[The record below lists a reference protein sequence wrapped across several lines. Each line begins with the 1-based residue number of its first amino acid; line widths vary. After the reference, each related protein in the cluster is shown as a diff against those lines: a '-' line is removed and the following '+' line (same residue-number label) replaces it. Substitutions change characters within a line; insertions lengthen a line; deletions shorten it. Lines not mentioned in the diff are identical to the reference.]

1 MSEPVESQTK
11 LPEIFKAAYSPDDAA
26 AEPKSITLWGVTI
39 DPKHPAQDARV
50 SVILMKFLRARELK
64 VSEAQTMLTATLRWR
79 DEMKIDEILAEVFP
93 DKIFGGVGRNFGH
106 DKEGRPVTYNIYG
119 GDNDVKAVFGDVQRF
134 IRWRIALMENSIKL
148 LDFETIDQ
156 MLQIHDYEGVSMTSR
171 DANQKAAASEATS
184 IFQNHYPE
192 FLARK
197 FFINVPTLLTW
208 MFWFFKSI
216 LSAKTFA
223 KMSVGD
229 VNEDLQALA
238 LDRVL
243 HGQTVIG
250 KTSRT
255 SQIDELKFSDNDLIV
270 VGTLEY
276 GQYGVIDVVTCKLDG
291 KVYARKSIEKRF
303 ALKVQDS
310 PTHVSLVMEYA
321 EGGTLWDVLES
332 SPHDGRILE
341 RDILWWAPQIVS
353 AIQWCHSQGF
363 VHRDIKPH
371 NFVLN
376 ASSRILLIDF
386 GSAAPLLSVS
396 SDGSQQVPKR
406 HCLVPCGTCDYI
418 SPEILRCHEEAL
430 VALEMSD
437 SPQDLSN
444 ISDYVPGGYGR
455 ETDWWSCGAMLYE
468 MAYGAT
474 PFFASDIRQT
484 YLKIMDHQDLVRRL
498 LTTSELRLGR
508 ESVQD
513 IMDHPFFEGIDWDTL
528 LESLKSTFLNSPTR
542 Q

>member
-1 MSEPVESQTK
+1 MSPGMVGKHSGNYHETSDSGGILSHTPAITTSNMSEPVESQVTPPVVPEAPSVAAVDPAGEPAQEEEPQNALTTKFTEEERTALKEFRASIFLSSLYRITK

-26 AEPKSITLWGVTI
+26 AEPNSITLWGVTI

-79 DEMKIDEILAEVFP
+79 DEMKIDEILAEEFP

-223 KMSVGD
+223 KMSV
-229 VNEDLQALA
+229 
-238 LDRVL
+238 
-243 HGQTVIG
+243 
-250 KTSRT
+250 
-255 SQIDELKFSDNDLIV
+255 
-270 VGTLEY
+270 VGT
-276 GQYGVIDVVTCKLDG
+276 G
-291 KVYARKSIEKRF
+291 KNTI
-303 ALKVQDS
+303 
-310 PTHVSLVMEYA
+310 
-321 EGGTLWDVLES
+321 
-332 SPHDGRILE
+332 
-341 RDILWWAPQIVS
+341 
-353 AIQWCHSQGF
+353 
-363 VHRDIKPH
+363 
-371 NFVLN
+371 
-376 ASSRILLIDF
+376 
-386 GSAAPLLSVS
+386 SAALLPSI
-396 SDGSQQVPKR
+396 DAKQLPQRYG
-406 HCLVPCGTCDYI
+406 G
-418 SPEILRCHEEAL
+418 EAE
-430 VALEMSD
+430 A
-437 SPQDLSN
+437 
-444 ISDYVPGGYGR
+444 
-455 ETDWWSCGAMLYE
+455 
-468 MAYGAT
+468 
-474 PFFASDIRQT
+474 F
-484 YLKIMDHQDLVRRL
+484 
-498 LTTSELRLGR
+498 
-508 ESVQD
+508 
-513 IMDHPFFEGIDWDTL
+513 
-528 LESLKSTFLNSPTR
+528 
-542 Q
+542 